1 MPAWLWVP
9 LSKGLAIKRGVCL
22 QHYPA
27 EEVLERDYQRRE
39 AIEEKMLQ

>member
-1 MPAWLWVP
+1 VYIATC
-9 LSKGLAIKRGVCL
+9 LATFMKLGRKVV